1 MNTIKFLPANRL
13 LLNKVAYKGYTVG
26 NLPPSFAFICD
37 ANNETNGITSFFNL
51 KGLTYIKE

>member
-13 LLNKVAYKGYTVG
+13 LLNKVPYKGYTVG
-26 NLPPSFAFICD
+26 NLPPSFAFIYD
-37 ANNETNGITSFFNL
+37 ANNETEGVTSFFNH